1 MHIVKISK
9 KCYKNNLINEKKLL
23 LPTIHIM
30 WDVKNNRHIMS
41 HIYFKSLS
49 EMISLKSEWTS
60 ISNIQENF

>member
-30 WDVKNNRHIMS
+30 WDVKNNRHI
-41 HIYFKSLS
+41 YFKSLS